1 MVRRCRIQ
9 LDYKHFNILGKQIHF
24 KKCFYSN
31 TLNQKYIL
39 VVNGRPAQSHFP
51 SPAAAQDLFT
61 ERADGRAIH
70 TAVVGI
76 TWISLKGT
84 FDKYFKEIG
93 CKIQE

>member
-9 LDYKHFNILGKQIHF
+9 LDYKHFNILGEQTNC

-39 VVNGRPAQSHFP
+39 VVTGRPAQSHFP

-61 ERADGRAIH
+61 ERAGGRAIH

-76 TWISLKGT
+76 TCISLEGV
-84 FDKYFKEIG
+84 FDKHFKEIS
-93 CKIQE
+93 CKI